1 MSSMDKRSTFLA
13 QRADDSLFYHLF
25 DHLPGVSFFAKN
37 RDFEII
43 CANRAFLERLGFH
56 NESEII
62 GKTDFELFP
71 RQLAEN
77 FRQDDITVMNSGEAQ
92 LHIVELFFN
101 PQGIPDWYITNKLPI
116 FDHDKNIIGVMGTV
130 QSYERRHQVMQP
142 YLQIDRAVQYIRQ
155 HFREKI
161 SISSLA
167 SIVDLSTRQLNR
179 RFQDTFRV
187 SPQAFIMKLRLQA
200 ACEELRQTNLPISE
214 IAIELGFHDQSSFTL
229 QFRKQLGITPSK
241 YRKSYR

>member
-1 MSSMDKRSTFLA
+1 
-13 QRADDSLFYHLF
+13 
-25 DHLPGVSFFAKN
+25 
-37 RDFEII
+37 
-43 CANRAFLERLGFH
+43 
-56 NESEII
+56 NESEIV

-77 FRQDDITVMNSGEAQ
+77 FRKDDKAVMESGEPR
-92 LHIVELFFN
+92 LHIIELFFN
-101 PQGIPDWYITNKLPI
+101 PQGIPDWYITNKLPV
-116 FDHDKNIIGVMGTV
+116 FDHSQNIIGVMGTV
-130 QSYERRHQVMQP
+130 QSYEGRHQAMQP

-155 HFREKI
+155 HFREHI
-161 SISSLA
+161 SIA
-167 SIVDLSTRQLNR
+167 ALSAMAKLSPRQLNR
-179 RFQDTFRV
+179 RFQETFKV

-200 ACEELRQTNLPISE
+200 ACEELRQSKLPIAE

>member
-1 MSSMDKRSTFLA
+1 MEKRSIFLS
-13 QRADDSLFYHLF
+13 QRAEDSLFYHLF

-37 RDFEII
+37 LDYEIV
-43 CANRAFLERLGFH
+43 CANLAFLERLGFH

-77 FRQDDITVMNSGEAQ
+77 FRKDDKAVMETREPR
-92 LHIVELFFN
+92 LHIIELFFN

-116 FDHDKNIIGVMGTV
+116 FDHDNNVLGVMGTV
-130 QSYERRHQVMQP
+130 QSYEGRHQAMQP

-155 HFREKI
+155 HFREHI
-161 SISSLA
+161 SISA
-167 SIVDLSTRQLNR
+167 LSSMVKLSPRQLNR
-179 RFQDTFRV
+179 RFQETFKV

-200 ACEELRQTNLPISE
+200 ACEDLRQSKLPIAE
-214 IAIELGFHDQSSFTL
+214 IAIDLGFHDQSSFTL

-241 YRKSYR
+241 HRKSYR

>member
-1 MSSMDKRSTFLA
+1 MEKRSIFLS
-13 QRADDSLFYHLF
+13 QRAEDSLFYHLF

-37 RDFEII
+37 LDYEIV
-43 CANRAFLERLGFH
+43 CANLAFLERLGFH

-77 FRQDDITVMNSGEAQ
+77 FRKDDKAVMETREPR
-92 LHIVELFFN
+92 LHIIELFFN

-116 FDHDKNIIGVMGTV
+116 FDHDNNVLGVMGTV
-130 QSYERRHQVMQP
+130 QSYEGRHQAMQP

-155 HFREKI
+155 HFREHI
-161 SISSLA
+161 SISA
-167 SIVDLSTRQLNR
+167 LSSMVKLSPRQLNR
-179 RFQDTFRV
+179 RFQETFKV

-200 ACEELRQTNLPISE
+200 ACEDLRQSKLPIAE
-214 IAIELGFHDQSSFTL
+214 IAIDLGFHDQSSFTL

>member
-1 MSSMDKRSTFLA
+1 MDKRSTFLA
-13 QRADDSLFYHLF
+13 QRAEESLFYHLF

-37 RDFEII
+37 TEFEIM

-56 NESEII
+56 DESEIV

-77 FRQDDITVMNSGEAQ
+77 FRKDDTAVMESGKPR

-101 PQGIPDWYITNKLPI
+101 QQGIPDWYITNKLPV
-116 FDHDKNIIGVMGTV
+116 FDRSQKIIGVMGTV

-142 YLQIDRAVQYIRQ
+142 YLQIDRAVQYIRE
-155 HFREKI
+155 HFREQI
-161 SISSLA
+161 SIRELA
-167 SIVDLSTRQLNR
+167 SMVELSTRQLNR

-200 ACEELRQTNLPISE
+200 ACEELRQSNLPIAE
-214 IAIELGFHDQSSFTL
+214 IAVDLGFHDQSSFTL